1 MTLIAAIQTT
11 SGDDIERNLDVIAGF
26 VEAAKSE
33 GAQLVVLPE
42 CFALMPK
49 NSGQL
54 RRSAEVH
61 GEGKIQDFMAQL
73 SRRVKLWIIAGSLPL
88 RSDDAA
94 RVFNSLLVYDDN
106 GANVARYDKIHLF
119 DVELS
124 GGEHY
129 RESDYTMPGGE
140 CVVQDTPAGA
150 VGLTVCYDLRFPE
163 MYRRLSAM
171 GATCMVVPSAFTVST
186 GIAHW
191 APLLRA
197 RAIENCCYV
206 IAPAQVGIHGSG
218 RQTYGHSLIIDPWGE
233 IIAQRKTD
241 PGLLFAEIDRE
252 KLERIRSQL
261 PCLSHRRPDLFD
273 PACLTRPV
281 RPDRFA

>member
-1 MTLIAAIQTT
+1 MTLVAAIQTS

-33 GAQLVVLPE
+33 GAELVVLPE

-49 NSGQL
+49 NSEQL

-88 RSDDAA
+88 CSDDAA

-171 GATCMVVPSAFTVST
+171 GATCMVVPSAFTIST

-218 RQTYGHSLIIDPWGE
+218 RQTYGHSLIIDPWGRSNRTTKNRSG
-233 IIAQRKTD
+233 AVVCRNRPRKTRANSVTIAV
-241 PGLLFAEIDRE
+241 PVAPPP
-252 KLERIRSQL
+252 RS
-261 PCLSHRRPDLFD
+261 
-273 PACLTRPV
+273 V
-281 RPDRFA
+281 